1 MKPLRVYEYI
11 DNDMYF
17 FTIDALE
24 KYRHELVKSVLAGMM
39 INEFAET
46 IKADLPAAIRRYEAA
61 TQMIGML
68 RSDKMFKDTECRCS
82 EPETPETPKQNE

>member
-1 MKPLRVYEYI
+1 MKPLRVYECI

-39 INEFAET
+39 IDEFAET

-61 TQMIGML
+61 TQMINML
-68 RSDKMFKDTECRCS
+68 QSDKMFKDTERRYL
-82 EPETPETPKQNE
+82 PPKTPETPNQDE